1 MFQQMFRSRKK
12 PNLLPWFVAILYER
26 RPAHRHRH
34 ILGRLT
40 ILDEAVLDV
49 VLLAVLFLYITKL
62 IFRGEV

>member
-49 VLLAVLFLYITKL
+49 VLLAVLFL
-62 IFRGEV
+62 